1 MGLWYHD
8 PHLQAASPQ
17 QARKLEGRPSH
28 CPQGS
33 RLKGALVAVEQTSTI
48 SWYLRMFSYL
58 LMICG
63 LFGLAVG
70 GVVIYGA
77 LADGAA
83 AATGLPLS
91 ALVLGVA
98 AAVANGI
105 TIAACSGWGCAMP
118 RAASFPRR
126 SSSTC
131 CSWRF
136 ASSSPATWGN
146 RPNSSPAALADTGSN
161 TVYCDPRAARCW
173 PCCLRRNY
181 D

>member
-1 MGLWYHD
+1 M
-8 PHLQAASPQ
+8 
-17 QARKLEGRPSH
+17 
-28 CPQGS
+28 
-33 RLKGALVAVEQTSTI
+33 AVEQTSTI

-105 TIAACSGWGCAMP
+105 TIAAGVLGRAASRNPGALAACAASLWPAWSPRCSGWDCAMP
-118 RAASFPRR
+118 RAVSFPRR

-136 ASSSPATWGN
+136 ASSSPGTWGN
-146 RPNSSPAALADTGSN
+146 LSNSSFAALADIESN
-161 TVYCDPRAARCW
+161 TVYCEAKAA
-173 PCCLRRNY
+173 
-181 D
+181 

>member
-1 MGLWYHD
+1 MT
-8 PHLQAASPQ
+8 
-17 QARKLEGRPSH
+17 
-28 CPQGS
+28 
-33 RLKGALVAVEQTSTI
+33 VEQTSAI

-105 TIAACSGWGCAMP
+105 TIAAGVLG
-118 RAASFPRR
+118 RAAALR
-126 SSSTC
+126 SL
-131 CSWRF
+131 
-136 ASSSPATWGN
+136 
-146 RPNSSPAALADTGSN
+146 ALAGVVASVFGLGLCYATGGQLPTSLIFN
-161 TVYCDPRAARCW
+161 LLLMAICVVIAGNLGKSAQ
-173 PCCLRRNY
+173 
-181 D
+181 

>member
-1 MGLWYHD
+1 M
-8 PHLQAASPQ
+8 
-17 QARKLEGRPSH
+17 
-28 CPQGS
+28 
-33 RLKGALVAVEQTSTI
+33 AVEQTSTI

-105 TIAACSGWGCAMP
+105 TIAAGVLG
-118 RAASFPRR
+118 RAAVLR
-126 SSSTC
+126 SL
-131 CSWRF
+131 
-136 ASSSPATWGN
+136 
-146 RPNSSPAALADTGSN
+146 ALAGVVASVFGLGLCYATGGQLPTSLIFN
-161 TVYCDPRAARCW
+161 LLLMAICVVIAGNLGKSAQ
-173 PCCLRRNY
+173 
-181 D
+181 

>member
-98 AAVANGI
+98 AAVA
-105 TIAACSGWGCAMP
+105 TLSESG
-118 RAASFPRR
+118 SVQL
-126 SSSTC
+126 
-131 CSWRF
+131 
-136 ASSSPATWGN
+136 SPAG
-146 RPNSSPAALADTGSN
+146 AALYATPFA
-161 TVYCDPRAARCW
+161 VLP
-173 PCCLRRNY
+173 
-181 D
+181 

>member
-1 MGLWYHD
+1 M
-8 PHLQAASPQ
+8 
-17 QARKLEGRPSH
+17 
-28 CPQGS
+28 
-33 RLKGALVAVEQTSTI
+33 AVEQTSTI

-105 TIAACSGWGCAMP
+105 TIAAGVLG
-118 RAASFPRR
+118 RAASRNPGR
-126 SSSTC
+126 S
-131 CSWRF
+131 
-136 ASSSPATWGN
+136 
-146 RPNSSPAALADTGSN
+146 AALRGLALAGVVASVFGLGLCYATGGQLPTSLIFN
-161 TVYCDPRAARCW
+161 LLLMAICVVIAGN
-173 PCCLRRNY
+173 LGKSVQ
-181 D
+181 